1 MSDKSLSQTEKEIL
15 RVALDKDATHSYAQ
29 MVSRLRSENL
39 SVKIHPS
46 AFVSFLVKDFFAT
59 YFEKDKGVLI
69 AEFFDS
75 KSFYESQMERAQ
87 SDGNSF
93 EKVMAEALDSITKIK
108 SKSRCMAEKKGR
120 SKRTNMISTQNEE
133 V

>member
-29 MVSRLRSENL
+29 MVNRLRSENP
-39 SVKIHPS
+39 SVKIQPS

-59 YFEKDKGVLI
+59 YFEKDMGVLN

-75 KSFYESQMERAQ
+75 KSYYESQMERAQ

-108 SKSRCMAEKKGR
+108 SKSRCTAKKKGR
-120 SKRTNMISTQNEE
+120 SKHTYMIPTENEE